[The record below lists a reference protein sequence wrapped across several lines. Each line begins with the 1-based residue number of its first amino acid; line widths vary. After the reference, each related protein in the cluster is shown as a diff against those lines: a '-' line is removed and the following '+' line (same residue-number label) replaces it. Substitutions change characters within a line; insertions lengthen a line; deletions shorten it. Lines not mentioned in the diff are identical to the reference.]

1 MPQAMQAAY
10 VLHTRRYGDSSLIA
24 ELLTR
29 EEGRTACMAKG
40 VLRSRKSG
48 LCVESFRPLL
58 VTLRGRGEVLTLSRA
73 EPAGS
78 PLSLKGRRLYCG
90 LYLNE
95 LLYRLTARQDAC
107 PGLYDDY
114 VQSIARLTET
124 SSVEPVLRS
133 FEVCMLSHLGIG
145 LSLEQDN
152 TGRPIVAG
160 RSYRYDI
167 ESGPVA
173 SGGGAQGEVDGETL
187 LALRSGQFSDAKVL
201 KQARLLMRR
210 IIDHHLEGR
219 PLNSRQLF
227 QRPGSST
234 NQ

>member
-24 ELLTR
+24 ELLAR

-40 VLRSRKSG
+40 VLRSRTSG
-48 LCVESFRPLL
+48 LCVEMFRPVL
-58 VTLRGRGEVLTLSRA
+58 VTVRGRGEVLTLSHA
-73 EPAGS
+73 EPAAL
-78 PLSLKGRRLYCG
+78 PLPLKGNRLYCG

-95 LLYRLTARQDAC
+95 LLYRLTARQDPC
-107 PGLYDDY
+107 PGLYDGY
-114 VQSIARLTET
+114 VQTLGLLAGT
-124 SSVEPVLRS
+124 SSVEPVLRN
-133 FEVCMLSHLGIG
+133 FEVHMLSQLGIG
-145 LSLEQDN
+145 LALEQDVSGN
-152 TGRPIVAG
+152 PVVAG

-173 SGGGAQGEVDGETL
+173 SSGTNPGEVDGETL
-187 LALRSGQFSDAKVL
+187 IALRSGQFSDTRVL

-227 QRPGSST
+227 QRPGPST

>member
-1 MPQAMQAAY
+1 M
-10 VLHTRRYGDSSLIA
+10 
-24 ELLTR
+24 
-29 EEGRTACMAKG
+29 
-40 VLRSRKSG
+40 
-48 LCVESFRPLL
+48 
-58 VTLRGRGEVLTLSRA
+58 
-73 EPAGS
+73 
-78 PLSLKGRRLYCG
+78 SLKGRRLYCG

-114 VQSIARLTET
+114 VQSIARLAET

-167 ESGPVA
+167 ESV
-173 SGGGAQGEVDGETL
+173 VN
-187 LALRSGQFSDAKVL
+187 KVQAAGL
-201 KQARLLMRR
+201 PLELGARLRL
-210 IIDHHLEGR
+210 GR
-219 PLNSRQLF
+219 
-227 QRPGSST
+227 
-234 NQ
+234 

>member
-40 VLRSRKSG
+40 VLRSRTSG

-73 EPAGS
+73 EPAGA

-95 LLYRLTARQDAC
+95 LL
-107 PGLYDDY
+107 
-114 VQSIARLTET
+114 VK
-124 SSVEPVLRS
+124 
-133 FEVCMLSHLGIG
+133 
-145 LSLEQDN
+145 
-152 TGRPIVAG
+152 RPAATYFV
-160 RSYRYDI
+160 R
-167 ESGPVA
+167 
-173 SGGGAQGEVDGETL
+173 AQGDSMIEAGIFPGDVIVVDRSLSAVHGDIVIASFNGEL
-187 LALRSGQFSDAKVL
+187 LLKKLETQPKTRLVPMNESYTPIDIPEGADLEIFGVATNVIHRLRK
-201 KQARLLMRR
+201 
-210 IIDHHLEGR
+210 
-219 PLNSRQLF
+219 P
-227 QRPGSST
+227 
-234 NQ
+234 

>member
-1 MPQAMQAAY
+1 MQAAY

-29 EEGRTACMAKG
+29 EEGRTACIAKG
-40 VLRSRKSG
+40 VLRSRTSG

-58 VTLRGRGEVLTLSRA
+58 VTLRGRGEVMTLSRA
-73 EPAGS
+73 EAAGS
-78 PLSLKGRRLYCG
+78 PLTLKGRKLYCG

-114 VQSIARLTET
+114 VQSIGRLAET

-145 LSLEQDN
+145 LNLERDD
-152 TGRPIVAG
+152 TGQPIVAD

-173 SGGGAQGEVDGETL
+173 SAGGSPGEVGGKTL
-187 LALRSGQFSDAKVL
+187 LALRSGQFSDGMVL

-227 QRPGSST
+227 QRPVSST
-234 NQ
+234 DQ

>member
-1 MPQAMQAAY
+1 
-10 VLHTRRYGDSSLIA
+10 
-24 ELLTR
+24 
-29 EEGRTACMAKG
+29 MAKG
-40 VLRSRKSG
+40 VLRSRRSG

-58 VTLRGRGEVLTLSRA
+58 VSLCGRGEVLTLSRA
-73 EPAGS
+73 EPAGP

-114 VQSIARLTET
+114 VHSITRLIES

-145 LSLEQDN
+145 LSLEKDN
-152 TGRPIVAG
+152 AGRPIVSG
-160 RSYRYDI
+160 RGYRYDI
-167 ESGPVA
+167 ECGPVA
-173 SGGGAQGEVDGETL
+173 SAGRSLGEVDGETL

>member
-29 EEGRTACMAKG
+29 EQGRMACMAKG
-40 VLRSRKSG
+40 VLRSRTSG
-48 LCVESFRPLL
+48 LYVGSFRPLL

-73 EPAGS
+73 EPAGP

-114 VQSIARLTET
+114 VHSITRLIES

-145 LSLEQDN
+145 LSLEKDN
-152 TGRPIVAG
+152 TGRPIVSG
-160 RSYRYDI
+160 RGYRYDI

-173 SGGGAQGEVDGETL
+173 SAGGTPGEVDGETL